1 MSLLIYNIRKIVQTE
16 QNPVDFRRG
25 EEMSILDC
33 VDNGYIWI
41 IEGRIHEFGTFSPEI
56 LNKIRNLAPDIDE
69 LDAEDGMVFPSWVDS
84 HTHMVYAGSREAEF
98 VDRIK
103 GLSYQ
108 DIAARGGGILNSA
121 QLLRE
126 TPEEQLFQ
134 DAFQRLNEIVRSGTG
149 AVEIKSGYGLSL
161 DSELKMLRVIRR
173 LKEVSPIEIKATFLG
188 AHAVPKEFSG
198 NKSGYIDYLIEELMP
213 KIEEE
218 GLADFCDVFCEQNYF
233 TKEESIRI
241 LEAGKRNGM
250 QPKLHAE
257 QLSHSGG
264 IEAGVQ
270 CAAISV
276 DHLEFAT
283 DNDLQLLRKSDTIPV
298 LLPGAQLFLGL
309 QNPPARKMIQAGL
322 PVALSSDFNPGSCP
336 SGNMNQMVS
345 LACILYKM
353 TPEEAINA
361 ATINSAAAIGL
372 SATHGSIAVG
382 KKANLFITPPVPSYS
397 FLPYYFGQNL
407 VRTIV
412 LNGMIHSFDKIS
424 E

>member
-121 QLLRE
+121 QLLRD

-149 AVEIKSGYGLSL
+149 AVEIK
-161 DSELKMLRVIRR
+161 KWIW
-173 LKEVSPIEIKATFLG
+173 
-188 AHAVPKEFSG
+188 
-198 NKSGYIDYLIEELMP
+198 
-213 KIEEE
+213 
-218 GLADFCDVFCEQNYF
+218 
-233 TKEESIRI
+233 
-241 LEAGKRNGM
+241 
-250 QPKLHAE
+250 
-257 QLSHSGG
+257 
-264 IEAGVQ
+264 
-270 CAAISV
+270 
-276 DHLEFAT
+276 
-283 DNDLQLLRKSDTIPV
+283 
-298 LLPGAQLFLGL
+298 
-309 QNPPARKMIQAGL
+309 
-322 PVALSSDFNPGSCP
+322 
-336 SGNMNQMVS
+336 
-345 LACILYKM
+345 
-353 TPEEAINA
+353 PE
-361 ATINSAAAIGL
+361 
-372 SATHGSIAVG
+372 
-382 KKANLFITPPVPSYS
+382 P
-397 FLPYYFGQNL
+397 
-407 VRTIV
+407 
-412 LNGMIHSFDKIS
+412 
-424 E
+424 